1 MDSISPIL
9 PASTMLPQSLNAAQA
24 AQQPSV
30 EMAQDFESLI
40 LAQLLKQMRSTS
52 EEEGGL
58 FPGDKSDTYGGMFDM
73 YFGQFLAEKGGLG
86 LTEFISE
93 QFEARQSPAPVTPV
107 AAVAGTAVVNSTE
120 ASTETSFAEPAD
132 ATTVPG
138 LVRP

>member
-9 PASTMLPQSLNAAQA
+9 PTSTMLPQGLNPTAAAQE
-24 AQQPSV
+24 PSV
-30 EMAQDFESLI
+30 EMAKDFESLI

-52 EEEGGL
+52 DEEGGL

-93 QFEARQSPAPVTPV
+93 QFEAQQSRTPLNTA
-107 AAVAGTAVVNSTE
+107 AAVAAAVPPPEESMGPRPSE
-120 ASTETSFAEPAD
+120 SSLD
-132 ATTVPG
+132 ATTLPG
-138 LVRP
+138 LARP